1 MRSIKN
7 QKLKYVTFVGDGD
20 SASFGAVK
28 DTCYQYYADEYIVEK
43 EECVGHI
50 QKRMD
55 TALRT
60 LKRKNKGIKLADD
73 KVISGRGRLT
83 DVIIDSMQN
92 YYGQAI
98 RNNDDILTM

>member
-1 MRSIKN
+1 M
-7 QKLKYVTFVGDGD
+7 G
-20 SASFGAVK
+20 
-28 DTCYQYYADEYIVEK
+28 
-43 EECVGHI
+43 
-50 QKRMD
+50 

-98 RNNDDILTM
+98 RNNDDILSMQNAIWAIFYHMILPEKEKKIPLSEQHQYCPRESWCKFWENTSNYQQNS